1 MSKLKIQKNK
11 EKIVNLLNETID
23 LEYKENLKRFKRF
36 SEATKNIGTKKE
48 PKEVK
53 VKIGHWDEWFKDQ
66 DKPNDKG
73 LKIERGEII
82 EINGEKSYGWKKIT
96 YYTISDLL

>member
-1 MSKLKIQKNK
+1 MSILKIQKNK
-11 EKIVNLLNETID
+11 EKIVKLLNETID
-23 LEYKENLKRFKRF
+23 LEYKENLKKFKRF

-66 DKPNDKG
+66 DKPDDK
-73 LKIERGEII
+73 KFKVERSEII
-82 EINGEKSYGWKKIT
+82 EVNGQKSSGWQKLQ
-96 YYTISDLL
+96 YYTLEDI